1 MAKARGTHSNALH
14 LLHWGF
20 TSIGAAFTLALA
32 AMLVLAAYS
41 GHLNPLEHRGVFVVL
56 CLAFPYILFVNVL
69 VAVFWLVLRKWIVA
83 AIAVAGILLSWPS
96 VWTVF
101 PLNVFPSSPNKESH
115 VIKVMTYNV
124 RYFVYDNEKSLL
136 EHNYLLDF
144 VYDKDPDVVLLQ
156 ESIDI
161 PYESMKSMTKADL
174 DTLYKHYPYRSE
186 TNNSDPSILSKY
198 PFKMVKTKH
207 TKKNGYHPVMQTYE
221 VDIEG
226 HKINFVN
233 VHLQSIHLSEED
245 KTLFWNYMN
254 KENINNLQLAREV
267 KSSIFS
273 KIVEASRIRATQAEE
288 VRDMLNTLKGP
299 VILCG
304 DLNDTPSSW
313 PYRTIRGDDMR
324 DAYCDCAFGHTI
336 TYHENRFY
344 FRLDHIFYNADELK
358 AIDIERGNEKLSD
371 HYPLIA
377 TFEWRHPNN

>member
-20 TSIGAAFTLALA
+20 TGIGTAFTLALA

-56 CLAFPYILFVNVL
+56 CLAFPYILFVNAL

-161 PYESMKSMTKADL
+161 PYESMKSMTKANL

-288 VRDMLNTLKGP
+288 V
-299 VILCG
+299 
-304 DLNDTPSSW
+304 
-313 PYRTIRGDDMR
+313 
-324 DAYCDCAFGHTI
+324 
-336 TYHENRFY
+336 
-344 FRLDHIFYNADELK
+344 
-358 AIDIERGNEKLSD
+358 
-371 HYPLIA
+371 
-377 TFEWRHPNN
+377 